1 VQAREQQRQSNS
13 SSISSGVDP
22 RSRNL
27 ENTENRL
34 SKKRTKRKG
43 KRKKKNARRNGV
55 RKPEATLVNRQT
67 EAASRKFS
75 SSLYN
80 VT

>member
-43 KRKKKNARRNGV
+43 KRKKKEREEERRAKTRGY
-55 RKPEATLVNRQT
+55 
-67 EAASRKFS
+67 FS
-75 SSLYN
+75 E
-80 VT
+80 